1 MWKKKNVRLHYSVLQ
16 SRPDLCFI
24 FFLKASLSLKTN
36 SVLPFYSAMM
46 PIFPVM
52 SDPQIYSLLQVDL
65 IENFHASHCWFTLRW
80 PQDFCVLCVFF
91 PFSCKC
97 YLCARDPSNSPKI
110 CKSGGAEP
118 LKHTQVW
125 VQSVSLAACPGCFP
139 AFRQMHAGI
148 GCVPHLDPAWR

>member
-1 MWKKKNVRLHYSVLQ
+1 MLQFVFYYHCRDGDEFPSVVNRQAGRQVSLLLNVFARNVEKKNVRLHYSVLQ

-65 IENFHASHCWFTLRW
+65 IENFHASHC
-80 PQDFCVLCVFF
+80 
-91 PFSCKC
+91 
-97 YLCARDPSNSPKI
+97 
-110 CKSGGAEP
+110 
-118 LKHTQVW
+118 
-125 VQSVSLAACPGCFP
+125 
-139 AFRQMHAGI
+139 
-148 GCVPHLDPAWR
+148 